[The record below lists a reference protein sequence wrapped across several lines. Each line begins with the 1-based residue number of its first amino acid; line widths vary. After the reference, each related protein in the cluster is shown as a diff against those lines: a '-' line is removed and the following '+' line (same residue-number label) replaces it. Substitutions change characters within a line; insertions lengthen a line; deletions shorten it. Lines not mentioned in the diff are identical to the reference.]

1 MVHIMRILFMFALI
15 FLLSCL
21 DMLSYAS
28 ELSIVGIYRKQD
40 QKVVN
45 TDDANVIHHGNVDNV
60 FQCALR

>member
-1 MVHIMRILFMFALI
+1 MFAI
-15 FLLSCL
+15 VLLLGCL

-45 TDDANVIHHGNVDNV
+45 TDDANVIHYGNVDNV

>member
-1 MVHIMRILFMFALI
+1 MRILSMFAVVL
-15 FLLSCL
+15 LLSCL

-28 ELSIVGIYRKQD
+28 EISIVVIYRKQD

-45 TDDANVIHHGNVDNV
+45 TDDANVIHYGNVDNV